1 MPNPIQTPSLPLT
14 QAAADYALIAQAI
27 AYLEAN
33 YQAQPD
39 LAAVAAQV
47 GLSEHHFQRLFSRW
61 AGISP
66 KRFVQYLTAAHAKTL
81 LQRTENVLDAACA
94 AGLSGPGRLHDLMVT
109 LDAMT
114 PGQVKQRGGGLTIRT
129 GVHPSPFGPAL
140 IGVTERGVCWLSFEE
155 DEEIGRLGDWE
166 IGRGLAELRES
177 WAGAHVVADQDGTAP
192 IAAQIFSQSPN
203 LPISQSPLH
212 LYVRGTNF
220 QVKVWEA
227 LLRIPA
233 GGAVSYGDVARWIGQ
248 PGASRAVGSAVGANL
263 ISYLIPCHRVL
274 RSSGVVGDYRWGHTR
289 KQAILAWE
297 SAHAGWDG
305 D

>member
-1 MPNPIQTPSLPLT
+1 MQNPIQTPSLPLT

-47 GLSEHHFQRLFSRW
+47 GLSESHFQRLFSRW

-66 KRFVQYLTAAHAKTL
+66 KRFVQYLTASHAKSL
-81 LQRTENVLDAACA
+81 LQRTENVLDAAYA
-94 AGLSGPGRLHDLMVT
+94 AGLSGPGRLHDLLVN
-109 LDAMT
+109 LEAMT
-114 PGQVKQRGGGLTIRT
+114 PGQVKQRGAGLTIRT
-129 GVHPSPFGPAL
+129 GVHPSPFGPAR
-140 IGVTERGVCWLSFEE
+140 IGVTERGVCWLSFEDKE
-155 DEEIGRLGDWE
+155 MGRQGDKE
-166 IGRGLAELRES
+166 TGRGLVELRES
-177 WAGAHVVADQDGTAP
+177 WAGANVVADQSGTAH
-192 IAAQIFSQSPN
+192 IAAQIFSLSPG
-203 LPISQSPLH
+203 LPVSLSPLH

>member
-1 MPNPIQTPSLPLT
+1 MPNLIQTPS
-14 QAAADYALIAQAI
+14 QATMDYALIAQAI

-39 LAAVAAQV
+39 LAAVAAQM

-66 KRFVQYLTAAHAKTL
+66 KRFVQYLTASHAKSL
-81 LQRTENVLDAACA
+81 LQRTENVLDAAYA
-94 AGLSGPGRLHDLMVT
+94 AGLSGPGRLHDLLVN

-114 PGQVKQRGGGLTIRT
+114 PGQVKQRGAGLTIRT

-155 DEEIGRLGDWE
+155 DKETGRQGEEE
-166 IGRGLAELRES
+166 TGRGLAELRDS
-177 WAGAHVVADQDGTAP
+177 WAGAHVVTDQSGTAP
-192 IAAQIFSQSPN
+192 IAAQIFSLSPG
-203 LPISQSPLH
+203 LPVSPSPLH

-274 RSSGVVGDYRWGHTR
+274 RNSGVVGDYRWGHTR

>member
-1 MPNPIQTPSLPLT
+1 MPTPTQTPSPQLS

-39 LAAVAAQV
+39 LADVAAQV
-47 GLSEHHFQRLFSRW
+47 GLSEFHFQRLFSRW

-66 KRFVQYLTAAHAKTL
+66 KRFVQYLTASHAKSL
-81 LQRTENVLDAACA
+81 LQRTENVLDAAYA
-94 AGLSGPGRLHDLMVT
+94 AGLSGPGRLHDLMVN
-109 LDAMT
+109 LEAMT
-114 PGQVKQRGGGLTIRT
+114 PGQVKQRGAGLTIRT

-140 IGVTERGVCWLSFEE
+140 IGVTDRGVCWLSFEG
-155 DEEIGRLGDWE
+155 DQEIGRLGDWE
-166 IGRGLAELRES
+166 IGRGLAELEES
-177 WAGAHVVADQDGTAP
+177 WAGATVMTDQDGTAP
-192 IAAQIFSQSPN
+192 IAAQVFTPSPPHPLAPTA
-203 LPISQSPLH
+203 LP

-233 GGAVSYGDVARWIGQ
+233 GGVVSYGDVARWIGQ

-263 ISYLIPCHRVL
+263 VSYLIPCHRVL

-297 SAHAGWDG
+297 SAHGAGDL
-305 D
+305 